1 MEQREAA
8 PVSLLAWIG
17 RQRAVA
23 VALLVVAAILTPP
36 LGAILKPYLTE
47 AVVGLLCIAFLR
59 IDVTAFHDHVRRPH
73 LVLAAS
79 AWTMIVI
86 PVLFAI
92 GSRLA
97 GVDDVGPALFTGL
110 MLQAVASP
118 MMAAPAL
125 AVLMGL
131 DGTLVLVTLCVSTVV
146 TPLSAPFLA
155 ALFGVDLA
163 LSPTALGLKLLA
175 ILAGSA
181 VAGLALRKV
190 IGGERVVRFR
200 DEIDGINII
209 VMFVFVSAAMG
220 DVGTVFLERPLL
232 MGGLVVLAFV
242 VFAALL
248 IVTSVVFAVCG
259 AKRAFALG
267 MMTSQRNMGLM
278 IAGLG
283 GAVPELTWLYFAAGQ
298 FPIYLSPLL
307 LRPVARFVDRG
318 SAGGQS

>member
-1 MEQREAA
+1 MR
-8 PVSLLAWIG
+8 LLAWLG

-23 VALLVVAAILTPP
+23 VAALVVAAILTPS

-47 AVVGLLCIAFLR
+47 AVIGLLCISFLR
-59 IDVTAFHDHVRRPH
+59 IDVTAFHDYVRRPH

-79 AWTMIVI
+79 AWTMIAI

-92 GSRLA
+92 GSRFV
-97 GVDDVGPALFTGL
+97 GVNEVSPALFTGL

-125 AVLMGL
+125 AALMGL
-131 DGTLVLVTLCVSTVV
+131 DGTLILVTLCISTVV

-181 VAGLALRKV
+181 VAGLALRRV
-190 IGGERVVRFR
+190 IGGQRVLRFR
-200 DEIDGINII
+200 DEIDGFNII
-209 VMFVFVSAAMG
+209 VMFVFVSAAMA
-220 DVGTVFLERPLL
+220 DVGIVFLERPVL
-232 MGGLVVLAFV
+232 MAGLVILAFA

-248 IVTSVVFAVCG
+248 MVTSAVFAVCG

-283 GAVPELTWLYFAAGQ
+283 GAVPEMTWLYFAAGQ

-307 LRPVARFVDRG
+307 LRPVARLIERR
-318 SAGGQS
+318 SADG